1 MLTVLAIDKNLMGE
15 LDDFETLFSNVQN
28 KGQFK
33 ICCWNR
39 EGKNLVE
46 AIPALFDRHFLS
58 ENELRDW
65 NITIVSDDR
74 NCTCEN
80 PFGGDYLNDKENLP
94 DPEINEVAKMLG
106 IVPTNSHSWYE
117 LPTSKFGSI
126 KWNVEVNR
134 NLRDEKLKEYNIIEF
149 SRPQK
154 IFLVSVV
161 KKADVDI
168 DKFAKPKTDTA
179 YFDFRIKA
187 KYPVNCRFLK
197 FNLSSVSN
205 SNTREDYFRL
215 WMTLLTFIY
224 NDPDSI
230 FLSPDSMYN
239 IDSVI
244 DKRIMQRQISTIFS
258 KVHFVKK
265 YALNRIQEIETM
277 REYIKKKHYDC
288 PNLESSVSLQF
299 DVNDDGL
306 KLNLKRFGL
315 AKNCPC
321 DDTATYSSQREI
333 IDRRIFNFLKAPKR
347 ALKKAVL
354 DTKKEGRFIPDTE
367 EKIHLDEDQTE
378 DLIYSI
384 NDMEL
389 GLFGEDSVDI
399 DYERKNAEERIK
411 CDEEN
416 YKIMKKRST
425 VSVIVFG
432 SLAAFCAVFIGF
444 LPYIINAFVTKNNQ
458 TIADSFMIT
467 SVSILLLA
475 IAGIITLLVLR
486 VPLTTG
492 LKKFNYI
499 MKMLVIQTK
508 DLADQYTVYLS
519 KLSSYMKK
527 NSFKT
532 YLDCNNNIYMRDEE
546 NKLEK
551 NIIYSDSKE
560 QVCQNW
566 ADIFNIKLKYNEKY
580 IDETFYLDNHPEQN
594 PVFSFKLRAGD
605 FKVLLNGKPSDLVT
619 PYEFIK
625 SINITLEEDA

>member
-265 YALNRIQEIETM
+265 YSLNRIQEIETM

-432 SLAAFCAVFIGF
+432 SLVAFCAVFIGF

-475 IAGIITLLVLR
+475 IAGIITLLILR

-580 IDETFYLDNHPEQN
+580 VDETFYLDNHPEQN

>member
-1 MLTVLAIDKNLMGE
+1 
-15 LDDFETLFSNVQN
+15 
-28 KGQFK
+28 
-33 ICCWNR
+33 
-39 EGKNLVE
+39 
-46 AIPALFDRHFLS
+46 
-58 ENELRDW
+58 
-65 NITIVSDDR
+65 
-74 NCTCEN
+74 
-80 PFGGDYLNDKENLP
+80 
-94 DPEINEVAKMLG
+94 
-106 IVPTNSHSWYE
+106 
-117 LPTSKFGSI
+117 
-126 KWNVEVNR
+126 
-134 NLRDEKLKEYNIIEF
+134 
-149 SRPQK
+149 
-154 IFLVSVV
+154 
-161 KKADVDI
+161 
-168 DKFAKPKTDTA
+168 
-179 YFDFRIKA
+179 
-187 KYPVNCRFLK
+187 
-197 FNLSSVSN
+197 
-205 SNTREDYFRL
+205 
-215 WMTLLTFIY
+215 
-224 NDPDSI
+224 
-230 FLSPDSMYN
+230 
-239 IDSVI
+239 
-244 DKRIMQRQISTIFS
+244 
-258 KVHFVKK
+258 
-265 YALNRIQEIETM
+265 
-277 REYIKKKHYDC
+277 
-288 PNLESSVSLQF
+288 
-299 DVNDDGL
+299 
-306 KLNLKRFGL
+306 
-315 AKNCPC
+315 
-321 DDTATYSSQREI
+321 
-333 IDRRIFNFLKAPKR
+333 
-347 ALKKAVL
+347 
-354 DTKKEGRFIPDTE
+354 
-367 EKIHLDEDQTE
+367 
-378 DLIYSI
+378 
-384 NDMEL
+384 
-389 GLFGEDSVDI
+389 
-399 DYERKNAEERIK
+399 
-411 CDEEN
+411 
-416 YKIMKKRST
+416 MKKRST

-475 IAGIITLLVLR
+475 IAGIITLLILR

>member
-244 DKRIMQRQISTIFS
+244 DKRIMQRQISTIF
-258 KVHFVKK
+258 
-265 YALNRIQEIETM
+265 
-277 REYIKKKHYDC
+277 
-288 PNLESSVSLQF
+288 
-299 DVNDDGL
+299 L
-306 KLNLKRFGL
+306 K
-315 AKNCPC
+315 C
-321 DDTATYSSQREI
+321 
-333 IDRRIFNFLKAPKR
+333 
-347 ALKKAVL
+347 
-354 DTKKEGRFIPDTE
+354 
-367 EKIHLDEDQTE
+367 
-378 DLIYSI
+378 
-384 NDMEL
+384 
-389 GLFGEDSVDI
+389 
-399 DYERKNAEERIK
+399 
-411 CDEEN
+411 
-416 YKIMKKRST
+416 
-425 VSVIVFG
+425 
-432 SLAAFCAVFIGF
+432 
-444 LPYIINAFVTKNNQ
+444 
-458 TIADSFMIT
+458 
-467 SVSILLLA
+467 IL
-475 IAGIITLLVLR
+475 
-486 VPLTTG
+486 
-492 LKKFNYI
+492 
-499 MKMLVIQTK
+499 
-508 DLADQYTVYLS
+508 
-519 KLSSYMKK
+519 
-527 NSFKT
+527 
-532 YLDCNNNIYMRDEE
+532 
-546 NKLEK
+546 
-551 NIIYSDSKE
+551 
-560 QVCQNW
+560 
-566 ADIFNIKLKYNEKY
+566 
-580 IDETFYLDNHPEQN
+580 
-594 PVFSFKLRAGD
+594 
-605 FKVLLNGKPSDLVT
+605 
-619 PYEFIK
+619 
-625 SINITLEEDA
+625 